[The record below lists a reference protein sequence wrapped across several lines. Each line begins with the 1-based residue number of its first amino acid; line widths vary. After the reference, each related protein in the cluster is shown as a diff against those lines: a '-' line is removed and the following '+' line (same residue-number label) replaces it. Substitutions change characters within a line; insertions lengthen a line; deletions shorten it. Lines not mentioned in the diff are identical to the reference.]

1 MNGGDTLVIEVNDF
15 QRRVII
21 RSLSDVRNVLIEKQC
36 PTDDVNDALL
46 CVIDAKP
53 KKKGRGREAK

>member
-21 RSLSDVRNVLIEKQC
+21 RSLSDARNVLIEKQC

-46 CVIDAKP
+46 RVTDAKP
-53 KKKGRGREAK
+53 KKKGRGREAR

>member
-21 RSLSDVRNVLIEKQC
+21 RSLSDARNGLIEKQC

-46 CVIDAKP
+46 RVIDAKP
-53 KKKGRGREAK
+53 KKKGRGREAR

>member
-46 CVIDAKP
+46 RVIDAKP
-53 KKKGRGREAK
+53 KKRGRGREAR